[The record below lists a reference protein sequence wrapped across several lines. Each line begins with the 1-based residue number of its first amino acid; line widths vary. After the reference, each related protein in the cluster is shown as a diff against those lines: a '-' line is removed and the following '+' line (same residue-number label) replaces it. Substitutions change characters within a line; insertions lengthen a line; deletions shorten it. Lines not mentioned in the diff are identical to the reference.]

1 MSQDDQK
8 VSVQIFG
15 ELHVIRGR
23 GSEEH
28 ILSLAEDVD
37 RRMKEVSLKFP
48 RLAAHQVAI
57 LVALNLA
64 DELSKLKE
72 EQQSVMDMLGENK
85 I

>member
-1 MSQDDQK
+1 MNQEDLK

-23 GSEEH
+23 WSEEQ
-28 ILSLAEDVD
+28 ILKLADDVD
-37 RRMKEVSLKFP
+37 KRMRDISRKFP

-72 EQQSVMDMLGENK
+72 EQQSVMDMLGENNQ
-85 I
+85 

>member
-1 MSQDDQK
+1 MSQEDQK